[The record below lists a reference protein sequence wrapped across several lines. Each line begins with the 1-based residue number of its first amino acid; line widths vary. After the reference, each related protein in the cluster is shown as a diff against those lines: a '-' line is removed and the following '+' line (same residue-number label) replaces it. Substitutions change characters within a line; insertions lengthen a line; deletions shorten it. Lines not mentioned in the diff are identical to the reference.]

1 MYLMSVFP
9 QHIDWTE
16 ILLAY
21 FRFVTA
27 DWY

>member
-9 QHIDWTE
+9 QHRDWTE

-21 FRFVTA
+21 FRFVTV
-27 DWY
+27 DCH